1 MSRANSLYTNRGPT
15 ANPRN
20 KSAPLHNTKLQ
31 ISRLD
36 AQVKHL
42 IEDVL
47 PKAPYLISVPSD
59 VPYRHNSR
67 FVSNWHL
74 GTPFAKEEEPLQYM
88 SFLTHQDGEQ
98 SLIKAVGGWSD
109 EKGNLVDEDPSPQ
122 QTYPSTSNSP
132 SLSGQRKKISLTDY
146 KSKGK
151 GGEEA
156 NRSEGMAHAAEQQS
170 RGKDSQVNGVS
181 RGEARN
187 GKVTAGSPPK
197 RQQDRKRSFDNVAD
211 ASSNIKSPKPEKRA
225 RTKSPVKA
233 RSPGSSATTVQGT
246 TNANKTRVPSLLSP
260 TLPPAEADNITSIPE
275 LLSPTLPSSIEDL
288 LAHNDDEEE
297 PNGTTNHKRSDS
309 VKSILTA
316 PGPGGSPLS
325 ASKKTGISRTDHER
339 HLSPSLQ
346 IDMKEAR
353 ISPGARS
360 RVSTSSPGPRQRHII
375 VLKYGKRN
383 KKRVEALL
391 KFAPRSKKPIP
402 KPENATEDKHDLVK
416 AVNGTVNTSNEAT
429 PKREKEGPTSQP
441 SEAPLKRAKLT
452 PSSLNL
458 SERPTTPIPSAFKSP
473 SVQNPIPPRS
483 AFSTPKKDF
492 KTTAMR
498 RVESSDGIDARTP
511 TASMT
516 RQSTPGS
523 IEKPQ
528 TSNRTSSP
536 TDLGSASA
544 QRDDTRRGWK
554 ALSTKYYELGRK
566 LKHEGQSLL
575 HQETPDQR
583 HGVLLHVE
591 ALLCFMLN
599 QVALSYAN
607 SGSDSGWRTILP
619 YLVFVH
625 RVSMPFPHLQGIV
638 SQLGAVCRQTISK
651 HDLDRLAREP
661 LPVVTDD
668 LNATVS
674 APTPSSD
681 GNTKSS
687 TTSNEDATSLSASDK
702 ARRKWTAFR
711 SELIENAKD
720 VPRAWLDGYQ
730 KLSPEVLKQHFPD
743 TWDRRA
749 RDASLKANSGPGAV
763 LEKGLSAENLRGHY
777 TYFLPLDVNT
787 GVVEAVRFGR
797 AILQE
802 WAAREVKDGN
812 IKGWNLRVDL

>member
-1 MSRANSLYTNRGPT
+1 MSRANSHYTNRRPT

-20 KSAPLHNTKLQ
+20 NSALFHNTKLEV
-31 ISRLD
+31 SRLD

-67 FVSNWHL
+67 FVSNWHF

-98 SLIKAVGGWSD
+98 NLIKAVGGWSD

-122 QTYPSTSNSP
+122 QTYPSTSISP

-151 GGEEA
+151 SGEEP
-156 NRSEGMAHAAEQQS
+156 NRPGGMAHADGQQS
-170 RGKDSQVNGVS
+170 RERDLQVNGMS
-181 RGEARN
+181 RGDARN
-187 GKVTAGSPPK
+187 GEVKAGSPPK
-197 RQQDRKRSFDNVAD
+197 KQQDRKRSFNDVAD
-211 ASSNIKSPKPEKRA
+211 ATSNVKSPKPEKRA
-225 RTKSPVKA
+225 RTKSPLRA
-233 RSPGSSATTVQGT
+233 RSPSSSAKNVQA
-246 TNANKTRVPSLLSP
+246 NANKTHVPSLLSP
-260 TLPPAEADNITSIPE
+260 TLPPADNATSIPE

-288 LAHNDDEEE
+288 LAHNDDEQEV
-297 PNGTTNHKRSDS
+297 NGISTHKRSDS
-309 VKSILTA
+309 GKSTISVA
-316 PGPGGSPLS
+316 GPGSSPFS
-325 ASKKTGISRTDHER
+325 ASKKTGIARTDHER

-383 KKRVEALL
+383 RKRVEALL
-391 KFAPRSKKPIP
+391 KFAPRSRKPIL
-402 KPENATEDKHDLVK
+402 KSENATEDKLDLAK
-416 AVNGTVNTSNEAT
+416 AVNGAVTTSHEAT
-429 PKREKEGPTSQP
+429 PKREKEGPTSHP
-441 SEAPLKRAKLT
+441 SEPPLKRSKIT

-458 SERPTTPIPSAFKSP
+458 SERPTTPVPPAFKSP
-473 SVQNPIPPRS
+473 SIQNPVPPRS

-516 RQSTPGS
+516 RQSTPVS
-523 IEKPQ
+523 TEKPHA
-528 TSNRTSSP
+528 TNRASSP
-536 TDLGSASA
+536 TDQSSASSKWEDMRRA
-544 QRDDTRRGWK
+544 WGALNTR
-554 ALSTKYYELGRK
+554 YYELGRK

-575 HQETPDQR
+575 QQETPDER
-583 HGVLLHVE
+583 HGVLLCIE

-607 SGSDSGWRTILP
+607 NGSDTGWRTILP

-625 RVSMPFPHLQGIV
+625 RVSVPFPHLQGIV
-638 SQLGAVCRQTISK
+638 SQLGAVCRQIISK

-661 LPVVTDD
+661 LPIVTDD
-668 LNATVS
+668 HNATVS

-687 TTSNEDATSLSASDK
+687 STSNDDATTSSATDK
-702 ARRKWTAFR
+702 ARRRWTAFR
-711 SELIENAKD
+711 TELTENAKD
-720 VPRAWLDGYQ
+720 LQRAWLDGYQ
-730 KLSPEVLKQHFPD
+730 KLSPEVLKQDFPD
-743 TWDRRA
+743 TWARRA
-749 RDASLKANSGPGAV
+749 RDPSLKAAAGAVGV
-763 LEKGLSAENLRGHY
+763 LEKGLSAENLRGSY

-802 WAAREVKDGN
+802 WGGREVKEGEV
-812 IKGWNLRVDL
+812 KGWNLRVEL